1 MKNKITTYLLCLLP
15 FLSCS
20 SDLNKVAEDNGIVDI
35 EVKNGNTLLWKIEGK
50 NSKPSYLFGTMHM
63 INEEF
68 YHFSNNLTQRI
79 VASEAIIME
88 MGGMPNPLTTFQA
101 MSLDSG
107 KVHDYFTKDQLIE
120 LLAFMDTVMG
130 ISPQEFDQTYGAMK
144 PFFILQTLSQNYFDA
159 SAKSY
164 DLTIMSLAAE
174 KNIPLIGLET
184 IEEQLGFFDEIP
196 MASMAEMI
204 LETIRNQEEEKENT
218 LKLMEFYS
226 KEKVDKLIPLLEK
239 QSVEIMNFEDVF
251 LYNRNKAWVPKIEKE
266 IKNKACFVAVG
277 AAHLFGK
284 KGLIELLRAAGYT
297 LTPISSK

>member
-1 MKNKITTYLLCLLP
+1 MKNKITAYLFCLLP

-20 SDLNKVAEDNGIVDI
+20 SDLNKVADENGIVDR

-63 INEEF
+63 INKEF

-79 VASEAIIME
+79 AASEAIIME

-184 IEEQLGFFDEIP
+184 IEEQLGFFDKIP

-251 LYNRNKAWVPKIEKE
+251 LYNRNKAWVPKIENE

-284 KGLIELLRAAGYT
+284 KGLIELLKEAGYT
-297 LTPISSK
+297 VTPISSK

>member
-1 MKNKITTYLLCLLP
+1 
-15 FLSCS
+15 
-20 SDLNKVAEDNGIVDI
+20 
-35 EVKNGNTLLWKIEGK
+35 
-50 NSKPSYLFGTMHM
+50 
-63 INEEF
+63 
-68 YHFSNNLTQRI
+68 
-79 VASEAIIME
+79 
-88 MGGMPNPLTTFQA
+88 
-101 MSLDSG
+101 
-107 KVHDYFTKDQLIE
+107 
-120 LLAFMDTVMG
+120 MG

-184 IEEQLGFFDEIP
+184 IEEQLGFFDKIP

-297 LTPISSK
+297 VTPISSK

>member
-20 SDLNKVAEDNGIVDI
+20 SDLNKAADDNGIVDI

-63 INEEF
+63 INGEF

-204 LETIRNQEEEKENT
+204 LETIRNQEEEKEST

-251 LYNRNKAWVPKIEKE
+251 LYNRNMAWVPKIEKE

-297 LTPISSK
+297 VTPISSK